1 LSTLTLAL
9 FLSFRNFLIQLF
21 GELVVTDGLIG
32 FASSY
37 FTDAY
42 KIDLPLYWA
51 NRDRNIYYAAF
62 LLIALFGI
70 NNFVFL
76 AVNTCFTA
84 ASNSTVV
91 DGEVMFEVEDWVVQ
105 ICPPPPEGIEFMSRV
120 GVKFVAE
127 FLNATAVGEFVAGF
141 LNVTN
146 ATNATNATV
155 VGEFV
160 AGFLNVTNATNAT
173 VVGEFVAGF
182 LNLTN
187 ATNATVVGV

>member
-1 LSTLTLAL
+1 MSTLTLAL

-105 ICPPPPEGIEFMSRV
+105 ICPPPPKGIEDMSRV
-120 GVKFVAE
+120 GVKFVTE

-146 ATNATNATV
+146 ATNATA

-160 AGFLNVTNATNAT
+160 AGFLDVTNATNAT
-173 VVGEFVAGF
+173 VVEDVFAGF
-182 LNLTN
+182 LNITN
-187 ATNATVVGV
+187 ATNATVVGS

>member
-1 LSTLTLAL
+1 MSTLDINTTPR
-9 FLSFRNFLIQLF
+9 FLLSLSRFCRNFLIQLF

-37 FTDAY
+37 FTDAF

-51 NRDRNIYYAAF
+51 NRDRNVYYAAF
-62 LLIALFGI
+62 LMIAFSGFHR
-70 NNFVFL
+70 FVHL

-84 ASNSTVV
+84 AISNSTVV

-127 FLNATAVGEFVAGF
+127 FLNATAVGEIFAGF

-146 ATNATNATV
+146 T
-155 VGEFV
+155 
-160 AGFLNVTNATNAT
+160 TNAT